1 MSKTKRANCQVVTAQ
16 SVVFPSHGGKY
27 LCFDNCMLLD
37 LPDELL
43 DRIEKFVFDIRAWR
57 YVRKRSWDVGM
68 IVRQARYSL
77 RRRRARASNIRRI
90 NCAHCKQHC
99 LTELTWGTVRVRWV
113 PYCAA
118 HADRALLDNLDMY
131 CVGGLTVDG
140 ATMILPI
147 T

>member
-1 MSKTKRANCQVVTAQ
+1 
-16 SVVFPSHGGKY
+16 
-27 LCFDNCMLLD
+27 MLLD

-131 CVGGLTVDG
+131 CVGGLMHWTVDDV
-140 ATMILPI
+140 TMILPI